1 MGFKMGGSCSLTGP
15 ALIPKIAPPLRLSLA
30 LCAQPTQYLRLC
42 SVALSLSLSLSL
54 SVRGHHHLRSVQCKC
69 LSLSLSLYIY
79 IYILYILYVHACFI
93 MYVCMYVCMIAK
105 MSMLGQPTCKI
116 SKEKDEY

>member
-42 SVALSLSLSLSL
+42 SVALSLSLSLSPCAAITIFVQFSVSASL
-54 SVRGHHHLRSVQCKC
+54 S

-79 IYILYILYVHACFI
+79 IYSVYIVCTCLFYH
-93 MYVCMYVCMIAK
+93 VCMYVCMYD
-105 MSMLGQPTCKI
+105 S
-116 SKEKDEY
+116 